1 MTDIYK
7 QTWWDNNLNNDYM
20 YNIFLG
26 WVGDS
31 SAKSKVFFRE
41 FLKQHNFKSII
52 DIGCGPATEFFGFKN
67 DNINIE
73 YTGVDSSSILVDK
86 NLKQGIPM
94 IKAEAHS
101 IPIEDSSYE
110 IAFSRH
116 VLEHQPSF
124 GPVLDEMIRIGKKL
138 AAHIW
143 FKKPSNQE
151 IISYDQ
157 AQQLYHNIYNK
168 EDINKYILSNQK
180 VKNFEWVEIDETES
194 LLLIW
199 LK

>member
-1 MTDIYK
+1 MTNTYK
-7 QTWWDNNLNNDYM
+7 QTWWDNNLNNEYM
-20 YNIFLG
+20 FNVFLG

-41 FLKQHNFKSII
+41 FLKQHNFESII

-73 YTGVDSSSILVDK
+73 YTGVDSSAILVDK

-101 IPIEDSSYE
+101 IPVEDSSYE

-116 VLEHQPSF
+116 VLEHQPAF

-138 AAHIW
+138 AAHTW
-143 FKKPSNQE
+143 FKKPSNE
-151 IISYDQ
+151 EVISYDP
-157 AQQLYHNIYNK
+157 AQQLYHNTYNK

-180 VKNFEWVEIDETES
+180 VKNFEWIEIDETEC
-194 LLLIW
+194 LLLVW